1 VIPAPNSQPPS
12 TSREAITGVLC
23 QVLRGEVV
31 DWPGASQTEFY
42 EAFQSR
48 AAYHGVDVLVCHLL
62 KSRDEWSELPEQTR
76 NELLERLRAAGVIEM
91 LRSRD
96 LMQLNQS
103 LQQAG
108 ICALLL
114 KGGALAYTHYP
125 EPHLRSRVDTD
136 IFIDAGDIKTIR
148 EAFLALDYELQGWIY
163 KSHQFHCFRRD
174 PGFGTVR
181 YDVHWRSN
189 NRSKYARIIN
199 YEEAKS
205 DAIPIAELEGVLTLK
220 PTFALLQACLHRSG
234 SERHDPNRLIWL
246 YDIHLLLSAMPG
258 YELLE
263 FAQRAVD
270 DNVQAICCD
279 AINSAVSCFATS
291 VPEQM
296 LKTLSTPSGAK
307 SLNRRYADSQLAL
320 IADDLRQLP
329 DMTSK
334 LDLMREYLMP
344 PGDYLLDRYE
354 REGRWWIPV
363 LYFRYFFGGL
373 FERISLR

>member
-1 VIPAPNSQPPS
+1 
-12 TSREAITGVLC
+12 
-23 QVLRGEVV
+23 
-31 DWPGASQTEFY
+31 
-42 EAFQSR
+42 
-48 AAYHGVDVLVCHLL
+48 VLVCHLL

-96 LMQLNQS
+96 LIQLNQS

-148 EAFLALDYELQGWIY
+148 EAFFALDYELKGWIY
-163 KSHQFHCFRRD
+163 KSHQFHCFRRE
-174 PGFGTVR
+174 PGFETVH

-189 NRSKYARIIN
+189 NRSTYARVLN

-205 DAIPIAELEGVLTLK
+205 EAIPIDALDGALTLK
-220 PTFALLQACLHRSG
+220 PAFALLQACVHRAG
-234 SERHDPNRLIWL
+234 SQYHDPNRLIWL
-246 YDIHLLLSAMPG
+246 YDIHLLLSAMPES
-258 YELLE
+258 ELLE
-263 FAQRAVD
+263 FVQRAVKE
-270 DNVQAICCD
+270 NVQTICLD
-279 AINSAVSCFATS
+279 AIERTMACFATS
-291 VPEQM
+291 VPDLV
-296 LKTLSTPSGAK
+296 LKTLSVPSGAE
-307 SLNRRYADSQLAL
+307 SFDRRYADSPLAL

-329 DMTSK
+329 DMASK
-334 LDLMREYLMP
+334 LELLREYLAP
-344 PGDYLLDRYE
+344 PGDYLLNRYK
-354 REGRWWIPV
+354 RQGRWWIPV